1 MKLDLVVS
9 AYGLSPHLGICLRS
23 LVEQDAVRDGL
34 ATITIATSTPS
45 RELEAA
51 ARCYGARYMVNPVR
65 QCIGADWN
73 FALSVAEAPLVA
85 ICHQDDTY
93 HARFASRMLDLFSL
107 APSLL
112 MASSSYTKLD
122 GQGREH
128 RSAVLLVKRLLMWRA
143 FGPQTLRWGPTIRRR
158 MLSWGNPVCCS
169 SVVLNRQQL
178 QDFCFDVELQS
189 NLDWDAWERIA
200 ARPGL
205 IAYLPEALVCH
216 RVHGGSATSR
226 LIANSA
232 RPAEDLMMLSR
243 FWPAAFARAWLT
255 VYSQAYRSHRGAAR
269 QEAELQR
276 LKTAATPTSAPVTA
290 EAVNVLR
297 LHRAGKA
304 D

>member
-1 MKLDLVVS
+1 MNLDLVVS
-9 AYGLSPHLGICLRS
+9 AYGLSPHLGSCLRS
-23 LVEQDAVRDGL
+23 LFEQDAVRDGL

-45 RELEAA
+45 KELEAA

-65 QCIGADWN
+65 RCIGADWN
-73 FALSVAEAPLVA
+73 FALSTAQAPLVA

-93 HARFASRMLDLFSL
+93 HPEFASRMLETFSL

-112 MASSSYTKLD
+112 MASSSYRKLD
-122 GQGREH
+122 GEGREQ
-128 RSAVLLVKRLLMWRA
+128 RSAVLQVKRLLMWRA
-143 FGPQTLRWGPTIRRR
+143 FGPQALRWGPTIRRR

-169 SVVLNRQQL
+169 SVVLNRQEL
-178 QDFCFDVELQS
+178 DDFCFDVEMQS

-205 IAYLPEALVCH
+205 IAYLPEALVSH

-232 RPAEDLMMLSR
+232 RPVEDLLMLSR
-243 FWPAAFARAWLT
+243 FWPTAFARAWLT

-269 QEAELQR
+269 READLRR
-276 LKTAATPTSAPVTA
+276 LKGAPTPTGAPATGETA
-290 EAVNVLR
+290 SVLQ
-297 LHRAGKA
+297 LHSAGKA